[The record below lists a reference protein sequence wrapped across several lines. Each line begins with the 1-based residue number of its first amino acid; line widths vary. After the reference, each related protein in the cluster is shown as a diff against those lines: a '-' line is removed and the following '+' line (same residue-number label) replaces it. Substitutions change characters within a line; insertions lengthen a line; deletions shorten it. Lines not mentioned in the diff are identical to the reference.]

1 MKANDLRKLTA
12 EELQSKDRELA
23 QELFNMKFQ
32 LHTGRLENTSKLEAI
47 RKDMARVKT
56 LIREKQ
62 S

>member
-1 MKANDLRKLTA
+1 MKANDLRKLNM

-32 LHTGRLENTSKLEAI
+32 LHTGRLENTAKIEAI